1 MSVSLFNKDIA
12 GWHVQANEILRFHTS
27 EPSGPEGFRHFQ
39 VPEGTQGTPTG
50 EVIIYYAGSD
60 EEACK
65 ALARDTGRLKGL
77 LEHPELFAP
86 VRNSSNY
93 WEAVKKLKGD
103 EALAACISLN
113 VLWDNIPKD
122 QTENGKFLS
131 YLPWLKLTGAK

>member
-1 MSVSLFNKDIA
+1 
-12 GWHVQANEILRFHTS
+12 
-27 EPSGPEGFRHFQ
+27 
-39 VPEGTQGTPTG
+39 
-50 EVIIYYAGSD
+50 VIIYYAGSD

-131 YLPWLKLTGAK
+131 YLPWMKLTGAK